1 MYVSIFLM
9 EITGNAYIRE
19 SLVSWFIL
27 RLESAC
33 SQGKPDKLP
42 KNLRHACLERIL
54 REGFD
59 SGMTGPE
66 EMDETNLRHSLSTEL

>member
-42 KNLRHACLERIL
+42 KNPRHACLGRIL